1 MFRLYKPSLWP
12 LPWPEAC
19 NTSIFPMTLPLI
31 MVHHQ
36 TKFGYKEVHKFRRH
50 HLHRLI
56 EMVNLRCD
64 LTLIKAI
71 LIFSLDT
78 FAYGGFTIKVR
89 PTATESLVLKILQ
102 RQSDYI
108 RLYGDL
114 DLEDNN
120 PILRIRTPCHWDS
133 SPPSPTI
140 IATKFGINVGIM
152 KAKYHLG
159 T

>member
-31 MVHHQ
+31 MVHHH
-36 TKFGYKEVHKFRRH
+36 TKFGYKEVHKFRRY

-56 EMVNLRCD
+56 KMVNLRCD

-89 PTATESLVLKILQ
+89 PTATEPLVLKILQ

-114 DLEDNN
+114 DLEDSN
-120 PILRIRTPCHWDS
+120 PISTHTDTLPLRFQ
-133 SPPSPTI
+133 PPFPHHHRHQI
-140 IATKFGINVGIM
+140 WYKCWHNEG
-152 KAKYHLG
+152 
-159 T
+159 